1 MQDLTYSTP
10 GLLFPAISLLMLA
23 YTNRFL
29 TLAGLV
35 RHLAMEYRNDHS
47 SSLKRQIDNLR
58 LRITLLRHC
67 QSLGVLSL
75 LFVTGS
81 LTALFF
87 ESQWLARASFAI
99 ALLSMLGSLA
109 ISLSEIRLSGTAL
122 NIELDRVEAS
132 PEAKQVD

>member
-1 MQDLTYSTP
+1 VEDLTYSTP

-35 RHLAMEYRNDHS
+35 RHLAMEYRHDHNCN
-47 SSLKRQIDNLR
+47 LKLQIDNLR

-67 QSLGVLSL
+67 QTLGVLSL
-75 LFVTGS
+75 LLVTGS

-87 ESQWLARASFAI
+87 ESQLLARVSFAV
-99 ALLSMLGSLA
+99 ALLAMLGSLA
-109 ISLSEIRLSGTAL
+109 FSLSEIRLSGTAL
-122 NIELDRVEAS
+122 NIELDRVEAA
-132 PEAKQVD
+132 PKEEQA